1 MEGPPSGPPESSAPA
16 AAQIVG
22 LIADDDRLR
31 VVAALALGAD
41 SLAEVVD
48 RTGLGVREAAVA
60 LDRLTRGG
68 LVVPVRAGRVR
79 LATERVKQAARE
91 AGRSRGDEHP
101 ATDADGGGPDAA
113 VLRAFV
119 RGSQLVSIPMVRA
132 KRLVVLEWLS
142 GRFEPGRVYPE
153 AEANRLLREAHPD
166 HAALRRYLVDEG
178 LLERRDGFYWRAG
191 GPFDVD

>member
-1 MEGPPSGPPESSAPA
+1 MGGPPAELPESSAPA
-16 AAQIVG
+16 ATQIVG
-22 LIADDDRLR
+22 LIAEDDRLR

-41 SLAEVVD
+41 TIAEVVD

-68 LVVPVRAGRVR
+68 LVVPAGAERVR
-79 LATERVKQAARE
+79 LATERVKHAARE
-91 AGRSRGDEHP
+91 AGRSRAEELPERGAEGD
-101 ATDADGGGPDAA
+101 GPDAA

-119 RGSQLVSIPMVRA
+119 RGGRLVSIPTVRA

-153 AEANRLLREAHPD
+153 PETNRLLREAHPD
-166 HAALRRYLVDEG
+166 HAALRRYMVDEG

-191 GPFDVD
+191 GAFDVD

>member
-1 MEGPPSGPPESSAPA
+1 MGGPPSELPESSAPV

-22 LIADDDRLR
+22 LLADDDRLR

-41 SLAEVVD
+41 TLAEVID

-68 LVVPVRAGRVR
+68 LVVAARDERVR
-79 LATERVKQAARE
+79 LATERVKQAARD
-91 AGRSRGDEHP
+91 AGRIRAEEHP
-101 ATDADGGGPDAA
+101 GTGADGGGPDAA

-119 RGSQLVSIPMVRA
+119 REGQLVSIPTVRA
-132 KRLVVLEWLS
+132 KRRVVLEWLS

-153 AEANRLLREAHPD
+153 AETNRLLREAHPD
-166 HAALRRYLVDEG
+166 HAALRRYMVDEG

-191 GPFDVD
+191 GAFDVD